1 MVGDTIN
8 PTQNTVLTAAHL
20 INSRGSR
27 SSARSLSAMTSAT
40 LSGETVEKPRNS
52 KGETAAKTSMT
63 MTTIGAM
70 LTRKALNDR
79 PLRAPM
85 MMLGGSPTSV
95 AAPPMLDANTSAISI
110 GTGLISSRSQ
120 TSKVTGAIKSTETTL
135 GSTADA
141 AAITSIRRIMMR
153 NREAVAR
160 LAAQIAAYSQTPV
173 CCRMLTIIIM
183 PNIKNMTSQSIPVS
197 AEKNT
202 SGEVTPGRRVR
213 RPAPLGQT

>member
-1 MVGDTIN
+1 MVGDTMN
-8 PTQNTVLTAAHL
+8 PTKTTAITAPHL
-20 INSRGSR
+20 INNLRSFSNSR
-27 SSARSLSAMTSAT
+27 SSRAMTSAT
-40 LSGETVEKPRNS
+40 LSGETVEKPRNT

-70 LTRKALNDR
+70 LTRNALNDR

-153 NREAVAR
+153 NGEPLAR
-160 LAAQIAAYSQTPV
+160 LAAQIAAYSKTPV

-197 AEKNT
+197 AE
-202 SGEVTPGRRVR
+202 
-213 RPAPLGQT
+213 